1 MQREPLNAA
10 HAQRLARCGIA
21 GIDPGGARLVRFS
34 PGETLLNEGM
44 PIEEL
49 LIIVSGRAK
58 VSAAAANGR
67 DLLLCYYVS
76 EGILGD
82 VELLTGARTA
92 CTTVRAVTEFVC
104 IALPYAAYAETL
116 LSQLPF
122 VRHVARGLAEKL
134 LDSSRANAN
143 NALHAGKERL
153 AAYILRSAAG
163 GAFWE
168 PLTDAAR
175 ATGMSYRHLVRL
187 LGALREEGLIKKAG
201 RGYRIIDADALR
213 MLARDIAGE

>member
-1 MQREPLNAA
+1 MQREPLGAE
-10 HAQRLARCGIA
+10 HARRLSRYGIT
-21 GIDPGGARLVRFS
+21 GVDLGGARLVRFAA
-34 PGETLLNEGM
+34 GETLLREGM

-49 LIIVSGRAK
+49 LFIVSGRAK

-82 VELLTGARTA
+82 IELLTGARTA
-92 CTTVRAVTEFVC
+92 STTVRAVTEFVC
-104 IALPYAAYAETL
+104 VGLPYAAYAETL
-116 LSQLPF
+116 LSKLPF
-122 VRHVARGLAEKL
+122 VRRVAQGLAEKL

-143 NALHAGKERL
+143 NALHAGKQRL
-153 AAYILRSAAG
+153 AAHILRSAAG
-163 GAFWE
+163 NTFSE

-187 LGALREEGLIKKAG
+187 LGALRAEGLLKKAG

-213 MLARDIAGE
+213 ALAQDLAER